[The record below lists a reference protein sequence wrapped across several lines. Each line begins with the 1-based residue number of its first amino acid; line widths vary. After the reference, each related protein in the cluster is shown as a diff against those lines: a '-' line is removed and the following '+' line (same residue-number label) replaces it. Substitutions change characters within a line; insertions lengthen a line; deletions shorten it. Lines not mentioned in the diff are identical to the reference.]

1 MKNSWEIMGGQ
12 WEVMWGLWGSWEV
25 SEGSWE
31 FSGGSWEVSE
41 WSLEVS
47 GRFKGGSRQ
56 VTRRLLKVSGTPLQN
71 AHCQRYRR
79 TILKSDYSEIWW
91 DPMTNFRNRKS
102 YFGNKISKIRNQ
114 ISEIRVQKT
123 DLRGQSIE
131 LIRGLIKGHRVWC
144 VTIGNVRWHLVEIH
158 DNWCVPW
165 SVRYKGHFR
174 ARMSWDPWPSFFLD
188 AHCQQQWA
196 SLGVKF

>member
-1 MKNSWEIMGGQ
+1 MLVANSNEHLKEWNFQEKKDRKWKNHGRSMGGHVRSVGVMGGQ
-12 WEVMWGLWGSWEV
+12 WEVLGGQWVVMGGHWVVLGGQWEV
-25 SEGSWE
+25 
-31 FSGGSWEVSE
+31 
-41 WSLEVS
+41 
-47 GRFKGGSRQ
+47 K
-56 VTRRLLKVSGTPLQN
+56 
-71 AHCQRYRR
+71 
-79 TILKSDYSEIWW
+79 KSDFKY
-91 DPMTNFRNRKS
+91 
-102 YFGNKISKIRNQ
+102 Q
-114 ISEIRVQKT
+114 ITEIRVQKT

-174 ARMSWDPWPSFFLD
+174 ARMSWDPWPSFLLD